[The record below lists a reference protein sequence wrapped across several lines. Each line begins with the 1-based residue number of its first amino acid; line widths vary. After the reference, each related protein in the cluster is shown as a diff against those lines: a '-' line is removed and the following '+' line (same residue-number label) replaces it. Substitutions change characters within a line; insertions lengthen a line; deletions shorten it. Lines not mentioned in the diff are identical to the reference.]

1 MPAQPTPRTM
11 PRGAGLAVLALAALA
26 AGLLV
31 APAASAATANY
42 KGSSADGKV
51 VFFETEEQL
60 VPGDTD
66 TKRDVYERS
75 FDEGVGAYVT
85 REVSLG
91 PAGGTD
97 AYPALF
103 EKASADGTKV
113 FFSTEESM
121 VEADTDHKMDVYMRD
136 LKTGTTTL
144 VSQGEPGCAPA
155 CGNGASDA
163 GFAAA
168 GADGTEAFFVSEEQL
183 TSEDTDASVDV
194 YVRDLTTETT
204 KLVSAGG
211 ASCAPACGNGAF
223 NASLRG
229 ISADA
234 SHAYF
239 TTAES
244 LSGADTDS
252 AVDVYS
258 RNLLTG
264 TTSLV
269 SEGGV
274 GCVPACGNSGAV
286 PVFQGSS
293 EDGSRAFFT
302 TDEQLVG
309 ADEDTATDIYA
320 RDLPAGP
327 TFLVSGGKAGTA
339 TASFAAASG
348 DGAHVFFTTAEPLV
362 VEDEDEANDV
372 YEWSGGKLSL
382 VSSATCASECG
393 STFDA
398 VSADSETVVF
408 STAEQLSGEDTDN
421 RVDIYEQ
428 EVGGGAPVLVSR
440 EAAGCGGCGNG
451 AADARFNRASADA
464 SHVVFTSSEVLSPED
479 GDGEDDIYA
488 RDVPEEETSLITT
501 SPSFC
506 PLKKGNCGATYVD
519 ASVDG
524 RHVFFTS
531 IERFTLDDGDNE
543 VDVYERDLGES
554 PGEEV
559 TRLVSTGNSP
569 DLELGPASPVLKG
582 TNPASPAASTKPKVF
597 GQAKAGSSIK
607 LYTTSNC
614 SGEPVATGTAAQ
626 LAEPGIGVTV
636 LAGQTTKF
644 WATAEAEGFI
654 SVCSSP
660 IGYTQQSEVEGGGGG
675 GGGGT
680 GGGSSGGGSS
690 GGGGFGLGGG
700 KGGSGP
706 GVSYVTPHTR
716 VTFAPASKTRTRNP
730 VFRFTDATGQPGTSF
745 RCKVDRKHWKRCGSP
760 LRLKRLNRGKHV
772 LRVLAVNAIGVSEP
786 APATRRFKVVPR

>member
-1 MPAQPTPRTM
+1 MPAQPTLRTM
-11 PRGAGLAVLALAALA
+11 LLGTGLVALVVLAGAL
-26 AGLLV
+26 LD
-31 APAASAATANY
+31 APVASAATVNY

-91 PAGGTD
+91 PAGGND
-97 AYPALF
+97 SYPALF
-103 EKASADGTKV
+103 EKTSADGTKV

-121 VEADTDHKMDVYMRD
+121 VEADADHKMDVYMRD
-136 LKTGTTTL
+136 LETGTTTL

-155 CGNGASDA
+155 CGNGTSDA

-168 GADGTEAFFVSEEQL
+168 SADGTKAFFVSEEEL

-194 YVRDLTTETT
+194 YVRNLTTETT

-211 ASCAPACGNGAF
+211 ASCAPACGNGALS
-223 NASLRG
+223 ASLRG

-244 LSGADTDS
+244 LSGSDTDS
-252 AVDVYS
+252 TVDVYS
-258 RNLLTG
+258 RNLSND

-274 GCVPACGNSGAV
+274 GCVPVCGNSGAV

-293 EDGSRAFFT
+293 DNGSRAFFT

-327 TFLVSGGKAGTA
+327 TFLISGGKAGTA

-362 VEDEDEANDV
+362 GEDEDEANDV

-382 VSSATCASECG
+382 VSSAACASECG
-393 STFDA
+393 STFNA
-398 VSADSETVVF
+398 VSADSEAVIF
-408 STAEQLSGEDTDN
+408 STAEQLVGEDSDKS
-421 RVDIYEQ
+421 VDIYGQ
-428 EVGGGAPVLVSR
+428 DVGGGTPVLVSR
-440 EAAGCGGCGNG
+440 GAAGCGGCGNG
-451 AADARFNRASADA
+451 PADARYNRASADA

-488 RDVPEEETSLITT
+488 RDVPEEKTNLITT

-506 PLKKGNCGATYVD
+506 PLKKGSCGATYVD

-531 IERFTLDDGDNE
+531 VERFTLDDGDNE

-559 TRLVSTGNSP
+559 TRLISTGNSP
-569 DLELGPASPVLKG
+569 DLELGPPPPLLKG
-582 TNPASPAASTKPKVF
+582 TTPASPAGVDQTEDLRTGESRLLD
-597 GQAKAGSSIK
+597 QA
-607 LYTTSNC
+607 LHHLQLLRR
-614 SGEPVATGTAAQ
+614 TGCHRHRCTA
-626 LAEPGIGVTV
+626 
-636 LAGQTTKF
+636 
-644 WATAEAEGFI
+644 
-654 SVCSSP
+654 C
-660 IGYTQQSEVEGGGGG
+660 
-675 GGGGT
+675 
-680 GGGSSGGGSS
+680 
-690 GGGGFGLGGG
+690 
-700 KGGSGP
+700 
-706 GVSYVTPHTR
+706 
-716 VTFAPASKTRTRNP
+716 RTRHRRDRGRRADDEILGDGRSRRLHLALLQP
-730 VFRFTDATGQPGTSF
+730 RQLHPAERSRRRRRWWRWGRGRRRYWWGQL
-745 RCKVDRKHWKRCGSP
+745 W
-760 LRLKRLNRGKHV
+760 
-772 LRVLAVNAIGVSEP
+772 
-786 APATRRFKVVPR
+786 